1 MILVSYMI
9 SQDHVTNGWSKM
21 LGGRPS
27 WEVTNL
33 LILVARGTALEIE

>member
-9 SQDHVTNGWSKM
+9 SQDHVTNGWSKIM
-21 LGGRPS
+21 GGRPS